1 MPENCFDQ
9 YCSCSRLELVKGVQR
24 EATRRLGQKFRDAGH
39 LSDKDGVP
47 SVKQLRV
54 RNINRE
60 RCSKIVKELLRVDL
74 PSLVPFVRGVMSKS
88 ISNEL
93 LITTSMPGPSG
104 ECSIEIDI
112 DYHATEVK

>member
-1 MPENCFDQ
+1 VFA
-9 YCSCSRLELVKGVQR
+9 VGIGKGVQR
-24 EATRRLGQKFRDAGH
+24 EASRRLGQQFRDAGH

-47 SVKQLRV
+47 PVKKLCV
-54 RNINRE
+54 RNINPE
-60 RCSKIVKELLRVDL
+60 GCSTIGKELLRVDL
-74 PSLVPFVRGVMSKS
+74 PSLVSFVRDVVPKS

-93 LITTSMPGPSG
+93 LITASMPGPSG